1 MYRIVLNVIL
11 LNIMPLL
18 CREFTG
24 IQSISVLTVMALT
37 MISLDSL
44 IRGNKIPLISKKLS
58 FDVLLCFRSQGD
70 FDHQGCFVHNIYGKF
85 SVFIFGKDRH
95 FWLVLACHSYCL
107 AYFPYAYRVL
117 YFIFVIIHFY
127 VL

>member
-1 MYRIVLNVIL
+1 
-11 LNIMPLL
+11 
-18 CREFTG
+18 
-24 IQSISVLTVMALT
+24 MALT

-70 FDHQGCFVHNIYGKF
+70 FDHQGCFVYNIYGKF